1 MTGAEVEDIATFFH
15 YGRVVDCRVFGPGHG
30 EVPGQG
36 DALEDFDDFFVRI
49 YGEDDLGL
57 ALAELCVEA
66 AGCSAA
72 SGGKVGLDPDE
83 GGASL

>member
-1 MTGAEVEDIATFFH
+1 MTGAEVEDIATFFPS
-15 YGRVVDCRVFGPGHG
+15 GRVADSRVFGSGH

-36 DALEDFDDFFVRI
+36 DALEEFDDFFVRI

-66 AGCSAA
+66 AGCAAA